1 MRLRFNFGIEISDPT
16 PSPPEIFIIAP
27 GPPISGSFEN
37 PSSVNSLSYYSSSIV
52 AYSVYV
58 SVFFKNFRNVLSR

>member
-16 PSPPEIFIIAP
+16 PSPPKIFIIAP

-37 PSSVNSLSYYSSSIV
+37 PSSVKSLSYYSSRIV
-52 AYSVYV
+52 AYSV
-58 SVFFKNFRNVLSR
+58 